1 MSKIRNRRDFMVGG
15 AAGLAGTAV
24 VTRTSDAGDSNAT
37 TARRAAWDHIAR
49 MHPETTTGFSHT
61 GWPMDADPNLPQLTA
76 GGKVVV
82 ADIKGP
88 AVITMLHTTQIR
100 YYGLLPA
107 GPKEVAATRERA
119 IERAAERRLAMEK
132 GREQPPRLMDPAFVP
147 DEVKARGIIVE
158 VYYDGVDVP
167 AVRVPLA
174 DFFADGCNGRA
185 VNFSTPFVEKA
196 PDSYNSFIPMPFEK
210 SAKVVLVNETEY
222 DLGFYT
228 YVEFED
234 LPGWDPALGYFHAT
248 WDRRSWQLDD
258 RSDQLLFSVK
268 GQGHLLGRNV
278 SITTDEPIF
287 SNFAYVME
295 GNNEFYIDG
304 EEKPRINYLGT
315 EDAFGFSWGF
325 PAIHTGD
332 FHGIN
337 FKQKADPAM
346 VSFYRFHGNQPVRFR
361 EGMDLRV
368 NHSTEWA
375 IQNIMLDGVL
385 PYLAADGRLWV
396 DYALTHY
403 WYQDQVGFEHASM
416 PSLDDRLRTVLRENP
431 K

>member
-15 AAGLAGTAV
+15 AAGLAGTAMV
-24 VTRTSDAGDSNAT
+24 NPPADAAGAT
-37 TARRAAWDHIAR
+37 GTGHSRPAWDHIAR

-61 GWPMDADPNLPQLTA
+61 GWPMDADPTLPQLTA
-76 GGKVVV
+76 GGRVVV

-88 AVITMLHTTQIR
+88 AVITMLHATQLR
-100 YYGLLPA
+100 YYGPLPA
-107 GPKEVAATRERA
+107 GPKEVAAARRRA
-119 IERAAERRLAMEK
+119 IDRAAERRRAMAE
-132 GREQPPRLMDPAFVP
+132 GQAQPPRTMEPALVP
-147 DEVKARGIIVE
+147 DEIKARGVIVE

-196 PDSYNSFIPMPFEK
+196 PDSYNSFIPMPFRK
-210 SAKVVLVNETEY
+210 SAKVVLVNETDL

-234 LPGWDPALGYFHAT
+234 LPAWDPALGYFHAT
-248 WDRRSWQLDD
+248 WDRRFWQLDD
-258 RSDQLLFSVK
+258 GSNQLLFNVK
-268 GQGHLLGRNV
+268 GQGHLLGRHV

-295 GNNEFYIDG
+295 GNNEIYIDV
-304 EEKPRINYLGT
+304 ETKPRINYLGT

-361 EGMDLRV
+361 DGLKLRI
-368 NHSTEWA
+368 NHSQEWA

-385 PYLAADGRLWV
+385 PYMAADGRLWV

-403 WYQDQVGFEHASM
+403 WYQDQIGFDHAPM
-416 PSLDDRLRTVLRENP
+416 PSLDDRSRLVLKENP